1 MMLVGLAQ
9 HNQPQRASEPDL
21 GPIITSLAANKLLP
35 PARSTACP
43 ITLVCLLS
51 LPATTLYRRRSTTTT
66 TTSDHPRQAYRLPP
80 SHPLSAQQQPTRVS
94 QPKSRAR

>member
-43 ITLVCLLS
+43 ITLVRLSVCLCLRRLS
-51 LPATTLYRRRSTTTT
+51 LPPPLHHHYHHLRPTPPGIL
-66 TTSDHPRQAYRLPP
+66 LPP
-80 SHPLSAQQQPTRVS
+80 SHPLSAQQ
-94 QPKSRAR
+94 

>member
-9 HNQPQRASEPDL
+9 HNQPQRQSEPDL

-43 ITLVCLLS
+43 ITLVRLSVSACDDS
-51 LPATTLYRRRSTTTT
+51 LPPPLRHHHHLRS
-66 TTSDHPRQAYRLPP
+66 PP
-80 SHPLSAQQQPTRVS
+80 PGISAS
-94 QPKSRAR
+94 ALASS